1 MKGVAESN
9 CYIVEKENFFK
20 LLISHA
26 ISRDYLESL
35 SEVGSFWDVGNKTS
49 VGGKGWLLER
59 EEARLA
65 GEHPLPAQPSPACPL
80 WPLLRTPAL
89 KHTPRVLHS
98 FALKDLP
105 KFPQPCLAFSLKE
118 REILVELGGGK

>member
-1 MKGVAESN
+1 MLGT
-9 CYIVEKENFFK
+9 K
-20 LLISHA
+20 LQWEGRA
-26 ISRDYLESL
+26 GCWRGKKPAWLESTL
-35 SEVGSFWDVGNKTS
+35 Y
-49 VGGKGWLLER
+49 
-59 EEARLA
+59 
-65 GEHPLPAQPSPACPL
+65 QPSPACPL

>member
-1 MKGVAESN
+1 MLGT
-9 CYIVEKENFFK
+9 K
-20 LLISHA
+20 LQWEGRA
-26 ISRDYLESL
+26 
-35 SEVGSFWDVGNKTS
+35 GCW
-49 VGGKGWLLER
+49 ER